1 MAKDAPAPAGL
12 TAEDVPVVLY
22 LQQAL
27 DQAVALRASDLHF
40 EPFEQHYRVRLRVD
54 GQLREIAPPPFA

>member
-40 EPFEQHYRVRLRVD
+40 EPFEQH
-54 GQLREIAPPPFA
+54 